1 MSELQAY
8 YDNFRTGY
16 WATESAEDCP
26 CHGRGFALSEVD
38 TWHKCP
44 VHYAGQLSPEDLDSL
59 FASDATE
66 EVIEAAA
73 VVAKAEWELAMALRK
88 VEAAKAEVH
97 RAENGVKAAKAA
109 LAKVAG
115 EPETAA
121 PEAAAEVAAED
132 AGSDEDIPF

>member
-26 CHGRGFALSEVD
+26 CHGRGYALSEVD

-44 VHYAGQLSPEDLDSL
+44 VHHAGQLSPEDLDGLYESG
-59 FASDATE
+59 ASE

-73 VVAKAEWELAMALRK
+73 AVAKAEWELTKATRK
-88 VEAAKAEVH
+88 VEAAKHEVH
-97 RAENGVKAAKAA
+97 RAEYGVKAAKAA
-109 LAKVAG
+109 LAKVVG

-121 PEAAAEVAAED
+121 PEAAAEVAAEE
-132 AGSDEDIPF
+132 GSDEDIPF